1 MKKINYLVLSWC
13 LGLTLQFF
21 FSCTNEDNTFINSVT
36 GLETSVDLLKLVDN
50 GTNIAGELSIASDN
64 PEVKLIWNTN
74 EACNLDTTLSSIT
87 LKNGRYTLPIKW
99 QKSITDGKFGPEG
112 IAYKAGVQILAGKYS
127 KYVPLIWA
135 EKIDTT
141 KVMESIPTTR
151 AAESIIPKLVQIE
164 LTPTTAFMN
173 ETIGAS
179 VHVGLKNADFVVF
192 DWSEFNS
199 DINIDM
205 SLLPNYITSS
215 QFINFKWTSNGA
227 PSYGF
232 TVNYY
237 AHAEGITQPGTVT
250 FIPSTPSI
258 TLSFKASNLPS
269 GNIPYTGEEYT
280 FTFGGSYTG
289 TVQIRCLVNGVVINT
304 GQAVSNKNPKV
315 TVPYNGTTTIRT
327 IKFQYKRADGDW
339 VDLPTSEIR
348 NQNVYADYIEVGGV
362 KWSRGNLQY
371 KNRVYSFMNSQELY
385 TGTENG
391 VWSAASNPDYW
402 AANTITPATVYK
414 NNGDPCKKV
423 APAGTWRL
431 PTKVELDATAK
442 SGHVSGLYNNVRG
455 TYFGTTSLPSNI
467 AQAATLFLPYAGLAT
482 YLNSYKFNGCA
493 WGGFYRGTG
502 GSNNASWLVF
512 YDNDAVPMMV
522 NEISANDPSGCNSGA
537 TVRCVKAN

>member
-1 MKKINYLVLSWC
+1 MKKIKYLALSWC

-21 FSCTNEDNTFINSVT
+21 FSCTNEDNTFITNVT
-36 GLETSVDLLKLVDN
+36 GLETSADLLKLVDD
-50 GTNIAGELSIASDN
+50 GTNIAGELSITSDIPN
-64 PEVKLIWNTN
+64 VKLVWNTN

-99 QKSITDGKFGPEG
+99 QKSISDGKFGPEG

-141 KVMESIPTTR
+141 KVMESIPSTR

-237 AHAEGITQPGTVT
+237 AHTEGITQPGTVSYDPPAPVGPYSVFFRAGT
-250 FIPSTPSI
+250 GGTVSKTIGSGELNTIVSSTAIPNEGYSFYGWMASDNTVVTTLP
-258 TLSFKASNLPS
+258 TLSMKLN
-269 GNIPYTGEEYT
+269 EH
-280 FTFGGSYTG
+280 
-289 TVQIRCLVNGVVINT
+289 R
-304 GQAVSNKNPKV
+304 NKSTYEARFIYGK
-315 TVPYNGTTTIRT
+315 
-327 IKFQYKRADGDW
+327 
-339 VDLPTSEIR
+339 
-348 NQNVYADYIEVGGV
+348 DYIECAGS
-362 KWSRGNLQY
+362 KWSRGNLMLLAG
-371 KNRVYSFMNSQELY
+371 VFHFMNGQELGSSLLESDAQNFDRFAFNTY
-385 TGTENG
+385 LPPIAFGTH
-391 VWSAASNPDYW
+391 
-402 AANTITPATVYK
+402 K
-414 NNGDPCKKV
+414 GDPCARV
-423 APAGTWRL
+423 EPEGTWRT
-431 PTKVELDATAK
+431 PTSAEFWELQRCRYTYGYCNGVYGIYFGVTSPPSGELQSSTLFMPMHPYRDGIINKYWSSTAVDDLDGVGFIVTDYDGGFVIHH
-442 SGHVSGLYNNVRG
+442 SYNNK
-455 TYFGTTSLPSNI
+455 NHI
-467 AQAATLFLPYAGLAT
+467 
-482 YLNSYKFNGCA
+482 
-493 WGGFYRGTG
+493 
-502 GSNNASWLVF
+502 
-512 YDNDAVPMMV
+512 
-522 NEISANDPSGCNSGA
+522 
-537 TVRCVKAN
+537 RCVKNN